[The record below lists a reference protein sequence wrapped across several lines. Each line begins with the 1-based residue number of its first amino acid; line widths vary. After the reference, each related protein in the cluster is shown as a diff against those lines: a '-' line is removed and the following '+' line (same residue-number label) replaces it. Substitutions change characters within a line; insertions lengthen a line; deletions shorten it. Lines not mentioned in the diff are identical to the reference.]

1 MVDNRLK
8 LLFIAGSGRNGSTL
22 LARLLG
28 QIDGYQNIGEATQ
41 YLFNERMIAKQI
53 PCGCGRPLSKC
64 EFWQEI
70 ISDIGIDEIRPLS
83 TSLMS
88 MRQIPMMLSPIK
100 SPSFQKKIQKLLSVS
115 IEYYEAIQKKS
126 GCKVIVDAS
135 KNPTNAF
142 ILGQLP
148 DIDLYVVHL
157 VRDPRGTVS
166 SWSKPKG
173 YLRSFP
179 MHTTTLWWLA
189 YNLFSELLRFSI
201 KKYVLV
207 RYEDFVQDPSK
218 HITKIAQA
226 VTNQDITPN
235 FIEGSQVWIDTQHML
250 GSNPDKLS
258 SGQVMIKDQHWDL
271 PWFKVWFVSLATFP
285 LLLRYHYVFPRPV
298 QNKARAERT
307 G

>member
-53 PCGCGRPLSKC
+53 PCGCGRPLSEC

-70 ISDIGIDEIRPLS
+70 ISDIEIDEIRPLS
-83 TSLMS
+83 TSLLS

-100 SPSFQKKIQKLLSVS
+100 SRSFQKKIQKLLSVS
-115 IEYYEAIQKKS
+115 IDYFEAIQKKS

-135 KNPTNAF
+135 KNPANAL

-148 DIDLYVVHL
+148 GIDLSVIHL
-157 VRDPRGTVS
+157 VRDPRGFVS

-173 YLRSFP
+173 YLHSFP

-189 YNLFSELLRFSI
+189 YNLFSELLRFYI

-218 HITKIAQA
+218 YITKIAQVVA
-226 VTNQDITPN
+226 NEDISLD
-235 FIEGSQVWIDTQHML
+235 FIEGSHVRIDMQHML

-258 SGQVMIKDQHWDL
+258 SGQLKIKDQRWDL
-271 PWFKVWFVSLATFP
+271 PWFKAWFVSLATLP
-285 LLLRYHYVFPRPV
+285 LLFRYHYVFPRPV
-298 QNKARAERT
+298 RPGIRVEGR
-307 G
+307 